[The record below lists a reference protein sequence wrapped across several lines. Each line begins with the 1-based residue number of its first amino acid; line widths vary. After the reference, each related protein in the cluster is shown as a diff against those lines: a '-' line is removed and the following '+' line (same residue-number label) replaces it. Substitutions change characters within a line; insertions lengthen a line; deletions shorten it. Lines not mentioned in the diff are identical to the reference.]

1 MPKSNSLTKTCNTA
15 VYLFE
20 GKTKKLNKSLET
32 QQKLRQNIFLMEQQD
47 KFTKFH
53 EERTN

>member
-20 GKTKKLNKSLET
+20 WKTKKFNKSLE
-32 QQKLRQNIFLMEQQD
+32 KYGNIFLMEQQD
-47 KFTKFH
+47 KFKKIPLT
-53 EERTN
+53 EE